1 MKANRYSTTPSFEE
15 ISTRSRYLWQVAG
28 RPDRRDLEFW
38 LAAEIEV
45 RREREETR
53 LAIEE
58 DSKCIAP
65 TADIIRWDRRP
76 QR

>member
-1 MKANRYSTTPSFEE
+1 MKATRYQATPTHEE
-15 ISTRSRYLWQVAG
+15 IAARSRFLWRLAG
-28 RPDRRDLEFW
+28 QPDARDLEFW

-58 DSKCIAP
+58 DSKRPSP
-65 TADIIRWDRRP
+65 TADYFR
-76 QR
+76 

>member
-1 MKANRYSTTPSFEE
+1 MNATRYSTTPTSDE
-15 ISTRSRYLWQVAG
+15 IATRSRYLWKVAG
-28 RPDRRDLEFW
+28 RPEGRDLEFW

-58 DSKCIAP
+58 DSK
-65 TADIIRWDRRP
+65 RP
-76 QR
+76 SPAVDFVH